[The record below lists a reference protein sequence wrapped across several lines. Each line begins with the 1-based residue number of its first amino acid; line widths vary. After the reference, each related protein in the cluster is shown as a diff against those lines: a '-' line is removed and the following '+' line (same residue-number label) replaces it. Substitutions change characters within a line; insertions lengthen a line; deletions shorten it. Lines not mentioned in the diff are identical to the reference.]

1 MPCSMTGTAPLKNSF
16 LARWLRYMACHL
28 TMLLIAIH
36 LLATSQKPAMPQEN
50 IHQQE
55 QGPWS
60 MLVHLHNN
68 TFWLMRSVGRSAK
81 ALNHITELRRGLD
94 GFGMFDYEQGQ
105 TAENLI
111 NVFVRMPRP
120 QLAETCSRQD
130 A

>member
-1 MPCSMTGTAPLKNSF
+1 
-16 LARWLRYMACHL
+16 
-28 TMLLIAIH
+28 
-36 LLATSQKPAMPQEN
+36 
-50 IHQQE
+50 
-55 QGPWS
+55 
-60 MLVHLHNN
+60 
-68 TFWLMRSVGRSAK
+68 MRSVGRSAK